1 MKKMLLSIAAA
12 ALSAS
17 ASAQYIIVNDDMPIS
32 INDVEKI
39 TYEADDQF
47 EASLLPGRLA
57 NDPKTTIFSQ
67 ALQLT
72 GLADSLRAYIYDDF
86 DEYRDYFQ
94 YKSYVHSEVAW
105 YNKNRFK
112 QFTVFAETDSVFAVE
127 GINNLDQLKSYAKQ
141 VYDEAY
147 PEDASV
153 SDPTDRRNSL
163 NRFVA
168 YHILKGGIPYWH
180 LTAYDGTNQGAFWL
194 NTNLADMSAWYHT
207 LMPYAAL
214 KCCYPMG
221 NNKGLYLNRR
231 GVRNG
236 PDKYGK
242 QIRGAKILTDGKLGF
257 DHKCFNGYYFHIDD
271 LLTYSK
277 KTQEEVLGTE
287 LWRVDFKALSPDIMN
302 NANELRGNY
311 MIDDDST
318 RPDMSP
324 IPKNGRNYV
333 YRWDGMENITGDT
346 GRNTVGL
353 VARRAHYNFWSWQ
366 GDETNI
372 FGDYD
377 MTIKLPPVPAGE
389 WEVRMG
395 VCAVDT
401 RGSARIYLNDKIAI
415 DSLCMTYKYYSMDMA
430 FDQVPFQT
438 QILDHMT
445 KTMLSITKNDDGTF
459 LMTDLKTGEQ
469 IIILSSRLFRYYDE
483 FGYSYSSILT
493 SQTIRN
499 FTGTAPTTGEYI
511 DWSQRI
517 NEYRDQASKNFIAL
531 LPTCM
536 RGPRE
541 CTIGNGDNFA
551 NINNCVRYPLGRI
564 ISDGKSDNYLRIEN
578 LPDSIAYNVEAQFDY
593 FELVP
598 KFVYDNQEIPEE

>member
-32 INDVEKI
+32 INDIEKI

-72 GLADSLRAYIYDDF
+72 GLADSLRAYIYDNYNGDSR
-86 DEYRDYFQ
+86 YYQ
-94 YKSYVHSEVAW
+94 YKSNVHTEVGW
-105 YNKNRFK
+105 YRKNRFK
-112 QFTVFAETDSVFAVE
+112 QFTVFVETDSVFAAK
-127 GINNLDQLKSYAKQ
+127 GINNLDQLKAYAKQ

-153 SDPTDRRNSL
+153 SNSTDRRNSL

-168 YHILKGGIPYWH
+168 YHILKGGIPYWY
-180 LTAYDGTNQGAFWL
+180 LTAYDNTSQGAFWL
-194 NTNLADMSAWYHT
+194 NTNLADMSAWYRT
-207 LMPYAAL
+207 LIPYAAL
-214 KCCYPMG
+214 KCSYPMG
-221 NNKGLYLNRR
+221 NDKGLYLNRR
-231 GVRNG
+231 GLKDG
-236 PDKYGK
+236 ADKYGK
-242 QIRGAKILTDGKLGF
+242 QIRGAKILTDGEQGF

-271 LLTYSK
+271 LLTYGK
-277 KTQEEVLGTE
+277 KTQEEVLSTE
-287 LWRVDFKALSPDIMN
+287 LWRVDFKTLSPDIMN
-302 NANELRGNY
+302 NADELRGNY
-311 MIDDDST
+311 LREDGNGET
-318 RPDMSP
+318 QPDKSP
-324 IPKNGRNYV
+324 NPKNGRNYI
-333 YRWDGMENITGDT
+333 YEWDGMENIKGDT
-346 GRNTVGL
+346 ARNHIGL
-353 VARRAHYNFWSWQ
+353 VARRAHYYYWSWQ
-366 GDETNI
+366 GDEINV

-395 VCAVDT
+395 ICT
-401 RGSARIYLNDKIAI
+401 QERRGAARIYLNGQVTI
-415 DSLCMTYKYYSMDMA
+415 DSLIMRYVYYGSDLSFYDA
-430 FDQVPFQT
+430 PFQPK
-438 QILDHMT
+438 ILEYMT
-445 KTMLSITKNDDGTF
+445 KTMLSAVKTDDGKY
-459 LMTDLKTGEQ
+459 LVSDLKTGEQ
-469 IIILSSRLFRYYDE
+469 LLVNSSFFSSYENRGYYYAW
-483 FGYSYSSILT
+483 GNYKIS
-493 SQTIRN
+493 N
-499 FTGTAPTTGEYI
+499 FTGTNPSSGETE
-511 DWSQRI
+511 DWSQRVTD
-517 NEYRDQASKNFIAL
+517 YRELAKNDYFATF
-531 LPTCM
+531 PKCM

-541 CTIGNGDNFA
+541 CTIGNGYNFA